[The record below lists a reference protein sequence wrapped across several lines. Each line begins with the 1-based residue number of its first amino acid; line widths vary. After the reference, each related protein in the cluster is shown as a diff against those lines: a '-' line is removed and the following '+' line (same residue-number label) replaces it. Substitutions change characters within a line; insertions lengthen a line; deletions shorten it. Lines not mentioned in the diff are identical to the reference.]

1 MFMWNWRTG
10 CAVTAALLMS
20 GCASLPLEQG
30 RSNVRALVQ
39 SRTPAHLA
47 DEAPSSAQVADARL
61 TEWLAVPLTLEHA
74 QQIALI
80 RSPALQAHYA
90 RLGISAADV
99 FEAGRLRNPV
109 LGLSWLFPIGAAQGS
124 KVGASLTTP
133 FADLLLRSSRRRIAA
148 DEFAGLQEEIAAATL
163 EVMADAQ
170 RAWFECVAAA
180 QHVAVSRSIS
190 DASQLSADLAQQYQ
204 DAGNIT
210 ALDLQ
215 IQRAEAS
222 QARIG
227 LHDAQ
232 MQLADARAALQ
243 KTLGL
248 TDAHSGWTV
257 PEVLPDVPPAIPAT
271 WQPRI
276 ASALEQ
282 RLDIAAARRNVQT
295 MTQRRDAT
303 GRYRALAD
311 SRVGASL
318 DRESDGAKRVGPSI
332 ELALPLFQ
340 QGQGAVAR
348 ADSEL
353 AIAQA
358 RLAELEGSAQ
368 AELSR
373 HFSRLQLAH
382 EQVAAYRDTLIPAR
396 EAIVA
401 RTREQANYM
410 LVDSFAVLMARQQEY
425 AAYAGYVDAQLNFWN
440 AQVQLLR
447 ATGSQRGVEESR

>member
-1 MFMWNWRTG
+1 
-10 CAVTAALLMS
+10 
-20 GCASLPLEQG
+20 
-30 RSNVRALVQ
+30 
-39 SRTPAHLA
+39 
-47 DEAPSSAQVADARL
+47 
-61 TEWLAVPLTLEHA
+61 
-74 QQIALI
+74 
-80 RSPALQAHYA
+80 
-90 RLGISAADV
+90 
-99 FEAGRLRNPV
+99 
-109 LGLSWLFPIGAAQGS
+109 
-124 KVGASLTTP
+124 VGASLTTS
-133 FADLLLRSSRRRIAA
+133 FADVLLRSSRKRIAA
-148 DEFAGLQEEIAAATL
+148 AEFAGLQEEVAAATL
-163 EVMADAQ
+163 VVMADAQ
-170 RAWFECVAAA
+170 RAWYECVAAA
-180 QHVAVSRSIS
+180 QQVAVRRSIS
-190 DASQLSADLAQQYQ
+190 DASQLTADLAQQYK
-204 DAGNIT
+204 DAGNLT
-210 ALDLQ
+210 SLALQ

-248 TDAHSGWTV
+248 TAAQTGWTV
-257 PEVLPDVPPAIPAT
+257 PDVLPDVPPAIPAT
-271 WQPRI
+271 WQSRI

-295 MTQRRDAT
+295 MIQRRDAT

-332 ELALPLFQ
+332 ELALPMFQ

-358 RLAELEGSAQ
+358 R
-368 AELSR
+368 LSR

-447 ATGSQRGVEESR
+447 ATGSQRGLEESR